1 MYEWERKPL
10 PYDLWGNPH
19 YPEQRLEKRFSLYDT
34 LEDAA
39 AFHAVQVAHK
49 LCEQQAAESVW
60 LNKYPRGLPCQEER
74 ELDLRSAIAHAQTAL
89 AQRGE
94 AYLIEANVLL
104 KRGADGRY
112 DRTYGV

>member
-1 MYEWERKPL
+1 M
-10 PYDLWGNPH
+10 
-19 YPEQRLEKRFSLYDT
+19 FSRS
-34 LEDAA
+34 DAA
-39 AFHAVQVAHK
+39 ADALAWKDAQAAHK
-49 LCEQQAAESVW
+49 LCEQQAAEAVW

-89 AQRGE
+89 AQHGE